1 MWIGLVAPKNTPR
14 PIVEKLQDVT
24 AKVAKDKVFV
34 DAIEK
39 LGDEVRFMNGPELAQ
54 YWNKESEENVK
65 ILRQLQ
71 KDGVKL
77 GE

>member
-39 LGDEVRFMNGPELAQ
+39 LGDEVRFMNGPELTQ